1 VTVAHENVLWVMAYD
16 DYPID
21 SIYAKQKWQE
31 RTRNEEMWFVF
42 YHDANYRAM
51 KWDDEGRE
59 LSSLKVK

>member
-1 VTVAHENVLWVMAYD
+1 MAYD

-31 RTRNEEMWFVF
+31 RARNEEMWFVF